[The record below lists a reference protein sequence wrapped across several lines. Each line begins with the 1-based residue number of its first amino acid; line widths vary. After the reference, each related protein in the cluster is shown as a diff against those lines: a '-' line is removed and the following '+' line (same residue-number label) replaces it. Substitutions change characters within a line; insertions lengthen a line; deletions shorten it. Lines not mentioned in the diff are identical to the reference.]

1 MLYMAEAMEMAM
13 NEGNFTGESIR
24 NAMYKKEGWVP
35 KGSEGVCL
43 PSTWKNDDHRGL
55 MQVPIYKVKVNGLTD
70 KKSVDELM
78 STKVIELL
86 KEDEITL
93 PRRPEWRGY

>member
-1 MLYMAEAMEMAM
+1 
-13 NEGNFTGESIR
+13 
-24 NAMYKKEGWVP
+24 
-35 KGSEGVCL
+35 
-43 PSTWKNDDHRGL
+43 
-55 MQVPIYKVKVNGLTD
+55 MQVPIYKVKVNGLTS

-78 STKVIELL
+78 NTKVIELL